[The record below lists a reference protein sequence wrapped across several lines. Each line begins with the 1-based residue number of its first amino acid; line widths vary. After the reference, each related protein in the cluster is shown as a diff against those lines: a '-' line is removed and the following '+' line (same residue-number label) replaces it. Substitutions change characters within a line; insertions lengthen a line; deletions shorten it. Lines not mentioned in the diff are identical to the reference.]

1 MGGALLFKSSPGH
14 SDINPSMRSTCV
26 KYQVKVMTLGGGSK
40 DGVEAGLTHD
50 VLGSGLYKQFESLKM
65 SVRRP
70 F

>member
-1 MGGALLFKSSPGH
+1 
-14 SDINPSMRSTCV
+14 
-26 KYQVKVMTLGGGSK
+26 MTLGGGSK
-40 DGVEAGLTHD
+40 DGVEAGLTRD